1 MSFMPALTG
10 GSWNRHSN
18 AMNIP
23 PDSPLQA
30 ALTRLIEGEAEPN
43 DDLLIANQIRSNPE
57 LVGHIRRQLEFDAL
71 LRLEAEPTDAAFVE
85 SIAHRIRPPD
95 AAANAFLQRVSKA
108 LQNSGGD
115 FQAAYPLR
123 KSWLS
128 WPIVAT
134 ATAGIVLGI
143 LCTTVVFG
151 YIAQPTSKT
160 ISLFEASFE
169 DNPAP
174 QATGVPTTT
183 GLWGGDFAEIVGAQK
198 GVTPRSGEKM
208 WRFLRADNAQPTSA
222 RANYVGEAIRV
233 IDLKPLRNAG
243 LKPGSQIEV
252 SAWFAQG
259 QYTPEEH
266 RHWVVKAA
274 AFEGQLSDAPSLWA
288 KWDQASTSLAKREVP
303 ATLTGRWQWVST
315 TMVLPA
321 NADFLVFECGIVHRV
336 PALLEGVA
344 EFPAQYL
351 DDLKVRLLPPTREPG
366 TPE

>member
-1 MSFMPALTG
+1 MDI
-10 GSWNRHSN
+10 H
-18 AMNIP
+18 
-23 PDSPLQA
+23 PDSALQA
-30 ALTRLIEGEAEPN
+30 ALTRLIEGEAEPH
-43 DDLLIANQIRSNPE
+43 DDLLIADHIRSNPE
-57 LVGHIRRQLEFDAL
+57 LAWHIRGQLELDAL

-85 SIAHRIRPPD
+85 SIISRTQPLD
-95 AAANAFLQRVSKA
+95 ADGAIFLQRVSRA
-108 LQNSGGD
+108 IDGSGRG
-115 FQAAYPLR
+115 AETR
-123 KSWLS
+123 HSIWKTWLS
-128 WPIVAT
+128 WRALAT
-134 ATAGIVLGI
+134 ATAGIAFGM

-151 YIAQPTSKT
+151 YITLPPWKT
-160 ISLFEASFE
+160 LSLFEAGFE
-169 DNPAP
+169 DDPAP
-174 QATGVPTTT
+174 EATGVPTAT
-183 GLWGGDFAEIVGAQK
+183 GLWGGDFAEIVGSQP

-259 QYTPEEH
+259 QNTPEEH

-274 AFEGQLSDAPSLWA
+274 AFEGQISDAPSLWA

-303 ATLTGRWQWVST
+303 ATLTGRWQWVGT
-315 TMVLPA
+315 TMALPA
-321 NADFLVFECGIVHRV
+321 NADFLVFECGVVQRV

-344 EFPAQYL
+344 KFPAQYV
-351 DDLKVRLLPPTREPG
+351 DDLKVRVLPPTREPG